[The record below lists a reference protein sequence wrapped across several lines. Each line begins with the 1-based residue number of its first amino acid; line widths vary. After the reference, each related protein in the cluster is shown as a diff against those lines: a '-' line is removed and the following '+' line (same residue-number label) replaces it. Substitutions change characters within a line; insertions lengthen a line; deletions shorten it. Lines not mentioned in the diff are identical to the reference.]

1 MGGAT
6 LASALSA
13 PLADRLGS
21 WQGSLASWT
30 VLALVGLVVWLPFT
44 LRANPHHTPGEEGPG
59 RLPRRHRTA
68 WLLAGYLA
76 LQSWC
81 FYSAVTWLPPTY
93 VELGWAAAAGYL
105 GAAFSGAQIVSG
117 GSGPVSD
124 RIGRPAPVAPP
135 VGGARRGGL
144 PRCLDG
150 PWAAPWVWALVIG
163 FGQGSAFSLALVL
176 LVRYAVTPAA
186 SGRLTGMAFLF
197 SYGVASIGPLSM
209 GLVRDVTGGLSPVW
223 LVLVL
228 VGILQALVVLR
239 LRPGPPQ
246 GRLSRGRAGPL
257 SPSSRPMPGPVGRP
271 TDYAARSR

>member
-1 MGGAT
+1 VA
-6 LASALSA
+6 A
-13 PLADRLGS
+13 
-21 WQGSLASWT
+21 
-30 VLALVGLVVWLPFT
+30 
-44 LRANPHHTPGEEGPG
+44 
-59 RLPRRHRTA
+59 
-68 WLLAGYLA
+68 YLA

-93 VELGWAAAAGYL
+93 VALGWDRSAAGYL

-117 GSGPVSD
+117 LLAPIVSD
-124 RIGRPAPVAPP
+124 RTADLRRLLLPSAMLGAAGCLGVWMAPE
-135 VGGARRGGL
+135 
-144 PRCLDG
+144 
-150 PWAAPWVWALVIG
+150 AAPWVWALVIG

-197 SYGVASIGPLSM
+197 SYGVASIGPLTM

-239 LRPGPPQ
+239 LRPDLH
-246 GRLSRGRAGPL
+246 RVA
-257 SPSSRPMPGPVGRP
+257 
-271 TDYAARSR
+271 